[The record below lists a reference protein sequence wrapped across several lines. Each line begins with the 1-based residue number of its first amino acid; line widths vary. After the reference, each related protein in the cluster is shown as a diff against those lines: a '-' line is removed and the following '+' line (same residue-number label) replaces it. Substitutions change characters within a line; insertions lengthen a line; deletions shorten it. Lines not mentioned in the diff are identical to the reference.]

1 MESSVTAFPESFLS
15 PPDFYRG
22 TDFWMLNDKLE
33 DEELIRQL
41 REMKKAGV
49 YSVIARTYIGLKSDY
64 PGPEFKKKMRLVVD
78 TATEL
83 GMKIVLQAGYMP
95 EAVLGLPEEFALT
108 NLVPQ
113 RRGEAAPEGGVL
125 LGEEG
130 DLAVWAVNSKTFL
143 NMFSAPA
150 VDFYVK
156 QSYEEMWRDFFAD
169 FGRGVFSIW
178 VDEPSYHQNLLPYPS
193 CLEEIYR
200 ERWGDELR
208 PHVSE
213 LYLDVGD
220 YRRTRYRYR
229 RILADLFETGY
240 FAKVAAWC
248 RAHGVWFS
256 GHLMTEDTLR
266 WQIRRSAATMPY
278 YKYFDMPGLDYL
290 TTQMH
295 WRNDEIKNQ
304 NGDYAFQEQFFTT
317 ALQCTSAARQAG
329 KEHILCEMYGVTSE
343 DLNFRDQKHIFDFF
357 AFSGVN
363 HRSVHGFFYSL
374 HGRGKRAYPS
384 HVNYYQPYFKDY
396 KKLTDTVWRTSY
408 FISQGKPTEDILL
421 LHPLE
426 TAFRSFAGE
435 QSAHPRPASDGEVDV
450 LDALF
455 LEAEIALTSHRH
467 AFDLGDEGTL
477 ALWGK
482 VIGGEGAPLLE
493 VGKCRYR
500 TVVLP
505 YITTL
510 RPTTYRLLSEFLA
523 EGGEVILLGRRPAEL
538 DATPAAL
545 PDLDG
550 ARFTP
555 DTQGLLSLLPAAP
568 AYLAAEDTSTV
579 FLRRRREGEVEY
591 CHLFNCDC
599 AEGKNG
605 VLRLGGHLSATAFDP
620 TTGDVRPL
628 FTEFDGEDTL
638 ITAPLTA
645 GGNLLFLTRPATKAA
660 PPRLLAERRIPL
672 PALFAV
678 AERNERNALLLEFC
692 RYRLRDGAMQEEIP
706 ILALHEKLVK
716 EDYHGPLTQEFTV
729 VCDVPLAGTH
739 LALEDAAE
747 HRITLDG
754 VPVPSSVDG
763 YHLAKSFETV
773 PLPALSAGAHTL
785 AITRDFVPLS
795 RYKSAITSLFEH
807 QKGSELENVYLL
819 GDFAV
824 RATAEAT
831 LTGARRYNRHFALTA
846 EPRLS
851 RGNLTDEGYPFYAGE
866 IQLKTAVTLPAL
878 PAKCKA
884 YLSFGTV
891 HACLVSAT
899 VNGKEGGFCAWEPYE
914 IDVTEAFREGENEI
928 VLSLT
933 NTLHNLIGPF
943 HRPRGVLGAAW
954 GGYVSPNLP
963 WVGITAEDPLWYL
976 HRTPDT
982 AAWTDSY
989 LLRPLGVSGV
999 SLVFREEA

>member
-1 MESSVTAFPESFLS
+1 MASSPAFLEPFLS

-33 DEELIRQL
+33 DGELIRQL
-41 REMKKAGV
+41 QEMKKAGV

-78 TATEL
+78 TADAL

-108 NLVPQ
+108 NLVPKK
-113 RRGEAAPEGGVL
+113 RGEPAPEGGEL

-130 DLAVWAVNSKTFL
+130 DLALWAVNSKTFL
-143 NMFSAPA
+143 DMFSAPA

-178 VDEPSYHQNLLPYPS
+178 VDEPSYHERLLPYPS
-193 CLEEIYR
+193 CLEEVYR
-200 ERWGDELR
+200 QTWGDELR
-208 PHVSE
+208 PRVAE
-213 LYLDVGD
+213 LFLDVGD
-220 YRRTRYRYR
+220 FKRTRYRYR
-229 RILADLFETGY
+229 RILADLFESSY
-240 FAKVAAWC
+240 FAKVKAWC
-248 RAHGVWFS
+248 ESHGVWFS

-295 WRNDEIKNQ
+295 WKQDEVKNQ
-304 NGDYAFQEQFFTT
+304 NGDYTFQEQFFTT

-408 FISQGKPTEDILL
+408 FISQGKPTEEILL

-435 QSAHPRPASDGEVDV
+435 QSAHPRPASDREVDA

-455 LEAEIALTSHRH
+455 LQAEIALTSHRH
-467 AFDLGDEGTL
+467 SFDLGDEGTM

-482 VIGGEGAPLLE
+482 VIREEGAPLLE
-493 VGKCRYR
+493 VGKCRYK
-500 TVVLP
+500 TVILP

-510 RPTTYRLLSEFLA
+510 RPTTYRILA
-523 EGGEVILLGRRPAEL
+523 EFMAAGGEVILLGHRPSEM
-538 DATPAAL
+538 DATPASLSA
-545 PDLDG
+545 LDG
-550 ARFTP
+550 APLVP
-555 DTQGLLSLLPAAP
+555 DTAALLSLLPEPP
-568 AYLAAEDTSTV
+568 AYLAAEDTATV
-579 FLRRRREGEVEY
+579 FLRRRREGEVDY

-605 VLRLGGHLSATAFDP
+605 VLRLGGHLNAIAYDP
-620 TTGDVRPL
+620 VTGTHRPL
-628 FTEFDGEDTL
+628 PTEFEGGATL

-645 GGNLLFLTRPATKAA
+645 GGNLLFTTRPASAA
-660 PPRLLAERRIPL
+660 MPPRPVLERRIPL
-672 PALFAV
+672 APVFSV
-678 AERNERNALLLEFC
+678 GKRNERNALLLEFC
-692 RYRLRDGAMQEEIP
+692 RYRLDDGALQDEIP
-706 ILALHEKLVK
+706 VLALHEKLVK
-716 EDYHGPLTQEFTV
+716 EDYRGALTQEFTV
-729 VCDVPLAGTH
+729 VCDVPLAGAH
-739 LALEDAAE
+739 LAIEDAAE
-747 HRITLDG
+747 HRITVDG
-754 VPVPSSVDG
+754 VDVPALVDG

-773 PLPALSAGAHTL
+773 PLPALGAGVHTL
-785 AITRDFVPLS
+785 AVTRNFVPLS

-807 QKGSELENVYLL
+807 QKGSELEPVYLV

-824 RATAEAT
+824 RATKEAT
-831 LTGARRYNRHFALTA
+831 LTGARRYSRHFSLTNEGA
-846 EPRLS
+846 LS

-866 IQLKTAVTLPAL
+866 IQLKTSVCLPAI
-878 PAKCKA
+878 PKKCKA
-884 YLSFGTV
+884 YLTFNAV

-899 VNGKEGGFCAWEPYE
+899 VNGKDAGFCAWDPYE
-914 IDVTEAFREGENEI
+914 IDVTEALGEGENEI
-928 VLSLT
+928 TLSLT

-963 WVGITAEDPLWYL
+963 WVGITEEDPLWYL

-999 SLVFREEA
+999 AVVLREEA